1 MKQLIYLLILFI
13 SSSLFATDETT
24 SFAKANQLYQQGKYQ
39 EALTKFEA
47 IAQQNSGQISA
58 ELYFNIA
65 NCYYQ
70 THQVA
75 PAIFNYEKALLVN
88 PDFENAKTNLEFA
101 KKLRLDDIKEIP
113 KVGVGKLLFDFTTVL
128 HYDIWAWLAVVFSI
142 LLVVCFVVYYFSE
155 KVIVKR
161 IFFIGMS
168 VQILLIALFIFFG
181 FFQKS
186 QIEKEQP
193 AIVFAEEVELMK
205 EPNASQ
211 KSKQTLHEGTKVFV
225 LSTKGDWKKVRLT
238 DDTIG
243 WIIPDAI
250 KMLK

>member
-13 SSSLFATDETT
+13 SSSLFATDETA

-47 IAQQNSGQISA
+47 IAQQNSKQISA

-101 KKLRLDDIKEIP
+101 KKLRLDDIKEVS
-113 KVGVGKLLFDFTTVL
+113 KVGLGKLLFDFTTVL
-128 HYDIWAWLAVVFSI
+128 HYDAWAWLAVVFSLM
-142 LLVVCFVVYYFSE
+142 LLVSFVVYYFSE
-155 KVIVKR
+155 KVLIKR
-161 IFFIGMS
+161 LFFIGMTIEI
-168 VQILLIALFIFFG
+168 VLICIFVFFG
-181 FFQKS
+181 FFQKR
-186 QIEKEQP
+186 QIYKDQP

-205 EPNASQ
+205 EPNALQ
-211 KSKQTLHEGTKVFV
+211 KSKQTLHEGTKLFV
-225 LSTKGDWKKVRLT
+225 LSTKGDWKKVQLT

-243 WIIPDAI
+243 WITADAI

>member
-24 SFAKANQLYQQGKYQ
+24 SFATAIQLYQQGKYQ

-113 KVGVGKLLFDFTTVL
+113 KVGVGKLLFDFTKMF
-128 HYDIWAWLAVVFSI
+128 HYNTWAWMAVGTSI
-142 LLVVCFVVYYFSE
+142 LFLLFFAIYYFSE

-161 IFFIGMS
+161 LFFISMS
-168 VQILLIALFIFFG
+168 VEILLIVLFIFFG

-186 QIEKEQP
+186 QMEKEQP
-193 AIVFAEEVELMK
+193 AIVFTEEVELMK
-205 EPNASQ
+205 EPNISK

-225 LSTKGDWKKVRLT
+225 LSTKGDWRKVQLT
-238 DDTIG
+238 DDTVG
-243 WIIPDAI
+243 WITADAI
-250 KMLK
+250 KMVK

>member
-24 SFAKANQLYQQGKYQ
+24 SFATANQLYQQGKYQ

-161 IFFIGMS
+161 IFFISMS

-225 LSTKGDWKKVRLT
+225 LSTKGDWKKVQLT